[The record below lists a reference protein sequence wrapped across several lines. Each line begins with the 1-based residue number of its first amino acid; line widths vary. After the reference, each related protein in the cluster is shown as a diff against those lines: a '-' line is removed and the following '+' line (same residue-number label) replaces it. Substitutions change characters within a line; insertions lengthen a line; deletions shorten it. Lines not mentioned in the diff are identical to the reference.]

1 MATHILEFEKP
12 IVELEQKIDEMRA
25 LSSENDDTFKKEIEK
40 MDSKLDGLRRKIYG
54 NLSPWQRVQLS
65 RHPERPY
72 TLDYIKYM
80 FEDFVEIHGDRH
92 FADDNSIVCGPATI
106 NGIKVMVIGHEKGR
120 GTKEKILR
128 NFGSPNPEG
137 YRKALRAMKMAEK
150 FNLPILSF
158 VDTMG
163 AYPGIEAEERGQ
175 GEAIAVN
182 LREMSVLRVPVIVTI
197 IGEGAS
203 GGALGIGVGDK
214 ILMLENAW
222 YSVISPEGC
231 AAILFND
238 NSQASK
244 IAKSLKLDADSLLEL
259 GVIDEKILEPAGG
272 ANKDYKWQAEKVKEH
287 IIKNLEELM
296 EIDGD
301 TLIENRIKKY
311 SEMGVYGS

>member
-12 IVELEQKIDEMRA
+12 IVELELKIDEMKA
-25 LSSENDDTFKKEIEK
+25 LSSSNDNTFQKEIEK
-40 MDSKLDGLRRKIYG
+40 MYQKLDGLKAKIYG
-54 NLSPWQRVQLS
+54 NLTPWQRVQLS
-65 RHPERPY
+65 RHPDRPY

-80 FEDFVEIHGDRH
+80 CDDFIEIHGDRH
-92 FADDNSIVCGPATI
+92 YADDCSIVCGPATI
-106 NGIKVMVIGHEKGR
+106 GGVKVMLIGQEKGR
-120 GTKEKILR
+120 GTKEKIKR

-137 YRKALRAMKMAEK
+137 YRKALRAMKLAEK
-150 FNLPILSF
+150 FNLPIVSL

-163 AYPGIEAEERGQ
+163 AFPGIEAEERGQ

-182 LREMSVLRVPVIVTI
+182 LREMSVLRVPIVVAI

-238 NSQASK
+238 N
-244 IAKSLKLDADSLLEL
+244 AKAPETAESLKLDADSLLEL
-259 GVIDEKILEPAGG
+259 GVIDEKIMEPVGG
-272 ANKDYKWQAEKVKEH
+272 ANKDHKWQAETLKKH
-287 IIKNLEELM
+287 ILENLEKLKGK
-296 EIDGD
+296 DAN
-301 TLIENRIKKY
+301 TLIAERIEKY
-311 SEMGVYGS
+311 SQMGVYSV

>member
-12 IVELEQKIDEMRA
+12 IFELEKKIEEMGT
-25 LSSENDDTFKKEIEK
+25 LSSENDDTFKKEVDK
-40 MDSKLDGLRRKIYG
+40 MEGKLNGLKEKIYG
-54 NLSPWQRVQLS
+54 NLTPWQRVQLS

-72 TLDYIKYM
+72 TLDYIEHM

-92 FADDNSIVCGPATI
+92 FADDRSIVCGPATI
-106 NGIKVMVIGHEKGR
+106 DGIKVMVIGQEKGR

-163 AYPGIEAEERGQ
+163 AFPGLEAEERGQ

-182 LREMSVLRVPVIVTI
+182 LREMAVLTVPIIVTI

-203 GGALGIGVGDK
+203 GGALGIGVGDRV
-214 ILMLENAW
+214 LMLENAW

-238 NSQASK
+238 N
-244 IAKSLKLDADSLLEL
+244 AKAPETAESLKLDADSLLDL
-259 GVIDEKILEPAGG
+259 GVIDEKIVEPVGG
-272 ANKDYKWQAEKVKEH
+272 ANKDHKWQSDEIKKH
-287 IIKNLEELM
+287 ILKNLAKLM
-296 EIDGD
+296 KKDSEN
-301 TLIENRIKKY
+301 LINERIEKY
-311 SEMGVYGS
+311 SKMGVYSA